1 MYQLD
6 LGAKYGTWEWD
17 LATDESAWSDELY
30 AILALSPETALPG
43 QAAYASALHPDDIAR
58 VAVALDRVRRDGAR
72 VELEHR
78 VRLAN
83 KAMRFVRM
91 RAWRSIDAR
100 RMHALV
106 EDVTHHSPVGER
118 LASVSAFAAGVAH
131 EINNPL
137 GYLSA
142 NVELIG
148 SELEAIEKAETSEL
162 DTLLREAR
170 HGINRIHTVV
180 RGLMTFSRI
189 EPTHREPL
197 DLNRV
202 LEVAIN
208 IAHNEIRTRAK
219 LVRNFKPLP
228 MVDGNAAALG
238 QVFVNL
244 LLNAAQA
251 IPIGGAVNHE
261 IAIAT
266 RVDAAS
272 NVVIEVRDT
281 GRGIPRGV
289 GAKVFEAFVTT
300 KPAGAGPG
308 LGLSVCRNLVHAAGG
323 DITFESE
330 PGKTVFRVVLPSSER
345 TPVGLEPVA
354 PPDSIEATRRG
365 SVLIVD
371 DETIF
376 ASSLRRLLGR
386 EHDVAVAHDG
396 HEALARFRAGERFDA
411 VVSDLMMPGLG
422 GVALYEAVSSLAIEQ
437 AQRFVFVSAGSTGA
451 TEFLARVTNPW
462 FDKPCD
468 LDALRATIR
477 RLVG

>member
-1 MYQLD
+1 MSRASLYQLD
-6 LGAKYGTWEWD
+6 LRATYGTWEWD

-43 QAAYASALHPDDIAR
+43 QGAYASALHPDDIAR

-78 VRLAN
+78 VRLTN
-83 KAMRFVRM
+83 KALRFVRM
-91 RAWRSIDAR
+91 RAWRSTDAR

-106 EDVTHHSPVGER
+106 EDITQRSPVSER

-137 GYLSA
+137 GFLSA
-142 NVELIG
+142 NLELIG
-148 SELEAIEKAETSEL
+148 SELEGTEL
-162 DTLLREAR
+162 ETLLREAR
-170 HGINRIHTVV
+170 HGIQRIHTVV

-202 LEVAIN
+202 LDVAIH

-219 LVRNFKPLP
+219 LVRNFSPLP
-228 MVDGNAAALG
+228 MVEGNAAALG

-251 IPIGGAVNHE
+251 IPIGGDVAHE
-261 IAIAT
+261 ITITT
-266 RVDAAS
+266 RVDVGS

-281 GRGIPRGV
+281 GRGIPRAV
-289 GAKVFEAFVTT
+289 AAKVFEAFVTT

-330 PGKTVFRVVLPSSER
+330 PGKTVFRVVLPSTDR
-345 TPVGLEPVA
+345 MPVGPEPA
-354 PPDSIEATRRG
+354 ASEATRRG

-371 DETIF
+371 DEPIF

-386 EHDVAVAHDG
+386 EHDVAVARDG

-422 GVALYEAVSSLAIEQ
+422 GVALFDAVSELAIEQ

-451 TEFLARVTNPW
+451 TDLLARVTNPW

>member
-1 MYQLD
+1 LYQLD
-6 LGAKYGTWEWD
+6 LGAKFGTWEWD

-43 QAAYASALHPDDIAR
+43 QGAYASALHPDDIAR

-83 KAMRFVRM
+83 KTLRFVRM

-106 EDVTHHSPVGER
+106 EDITHHSPVGER

-148 SELEAIEKAETSEL
+148 SELDALEKPETE
-162 DTLLREAR
+162 TLLREAR

-180 RGLMTFSRI
+180 RSLMTFSRI

-251 IPIGGAVNHE
+251 IPTGGAVNHE
-261 IAIAT
+261 IAITT

-345 TPVGLEPVA
+345 TPVGLEPVV
-354 PPDSIEATRRG
+354 PMIEGGRRG

-386 EHDVAVAHDG
+386 EHDVEVAHDG

-422 GVALYEAVSSLAIEQ
+422 GVALYDAVEKLAIEQ

-451 TEFLARVTNPW
+451 TELLARVTNPW